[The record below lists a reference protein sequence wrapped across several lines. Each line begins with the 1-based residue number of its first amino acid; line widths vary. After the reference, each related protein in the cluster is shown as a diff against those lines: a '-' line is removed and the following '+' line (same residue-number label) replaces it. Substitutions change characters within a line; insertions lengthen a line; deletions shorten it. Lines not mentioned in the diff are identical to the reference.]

1 MALNGSFG
9 KSNDIY
15 SFFYDPMFT
24 MQITVNG
31 QLLLSMLVEEIV
43 NYIDCTVLQVNT
55 DGITIKYN
63 KQDIDKVQG
72 IMDWWQSLTDIAL
85 ESEYYDLMV
94 IRDVNNYISRTTKGK
109 AKYKGAFEIIPMA
122 NGKKVYWKDMSM
134 KIVPIAIS
142 EYFLNNIPIRET
154 IKNHKNIFNFCKR
167 FKTTEGWKSEI
178 RYLDFKDNIPYQRV
192 DKQQK
197 NIRYFIS
204 NKGSTLMKVHR
215 DGRESNIEKGFLIT
229 LFNNEFD
236 SKDYNINYN
245 YYISECNKIIDVIE
259 DKQLTLF

>member
-1 MALNGSFG
+1 
-9 KSNDIY
+9 
-15 SFFYDPMFT
+15 MFT

-31 QLLLSMLVEEIV
+31 QLLLSMLAEEIV
-43 NYIDCTVLQVNT
+43 NNIDCIILQANT
-55 DGITIKYN
+55 DGITLKY
-63 KQDIDKVQG
+63 DKKYSEDVLK
-72 IMDWWQSLTDIAL
+72 IMNWWQGLTGLQL
-85 ESEYYDLMV
+85 ESEYYNLMV
-94 IRDVNNYISRTTKGK
+94 IRDVNNYLARTTKGK

-154 IKNHKNIFNFCKR
+154 ITNHNNIYDFCKR
-167 FKTTEGWKSEI
+167 FKTTEGWISEI
-178 RYLDFKDNIPYQRV
+178 RYLDYTEENIPYQRI

-204 NKGSTLMKVHR
+204 TKGSTLMKVHR
-215 DGRESNIEKGFLIT
+215 DTREANIEKGSIIT
-229 LFNNEFD
+229 LFNKYFEKPM
-236 SKDYNINYN
+236 KDYNINYN